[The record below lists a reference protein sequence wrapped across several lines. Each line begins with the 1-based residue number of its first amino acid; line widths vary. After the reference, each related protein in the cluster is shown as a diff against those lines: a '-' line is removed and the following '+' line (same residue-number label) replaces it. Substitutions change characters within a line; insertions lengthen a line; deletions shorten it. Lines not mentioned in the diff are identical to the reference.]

1 MNIITKRRQ
10 KLGWSVAELADKADV
25 TRQSVY
31 NWELDRVKPSIDQV
45 IKLAD
50 ILKISPLS
58 IFKYYINKEE

>member
-10 KLGWSVAELADKADV
+10 KLGWSVAELADKANV